1 MEALK
6 AKQKK
11 DLKLA
16 KQVLNLF
23 ICNFIHLRTNY
34 MNIRDRWRSTSES
47 FAIPIVALIFSL
59 IIFGIFLAVHNHFQN
74 VFAISAIRDKILG
87 ELGNKAI
94 SELGDKRVNELIDN
108 AIKSVSLKTLN
119 IFAVYGEIYKSAFGN
134 SFAWQGTLIRAAP
147 LMLTCLC
154 TALPAM
160 LGLTIIGNEGAL
172 IVGGLGA
179 IAVGLSLASLPSVIV
194 QIAMAMGGLIAGGL
208 WIMFVGAIKY
218 YRGVNETISSLLMN
232 YIAIAVLNTL
242 VEGPMR
248 DPSTLNKPS
257 SFPLSAINMLQSI
270 PNTRVHYGLIYGLV
284 ACAIAYFLI
293 HRTTFGFAVRTVGG
307 NIRAAKIA
315 GLPVGKLTLIVT
327 FLGGSCA
334 GLAGMVEVAAIHGS
348 ANASLISGYGYSG
361 ILVAFIARQNPLV
374 AVLVAVLM
382 GGILASGSA
391 LQRSFGLPD
400 ATVLL
405 FQGIVFLAILFSE
418 SLYGRLDFFKDREPE
433 VKIDASATVV

>member
-1 MEALK
+1 
-6 AKQKK
+6 
-11 DLKLA
+11 
-16 KQVLNLF
+16 
-23 ICNFIHLRTNY
+23 
-34 MNIRDRWRSTSES
+34 
-47 FAIPIVALIFSL
+47 
-59 IIFGIFLAVHNHFQN
+59 
-74 VFAISAIRDKILG
+74 
-87 ELGNKAI
+87 
-94 SELGDKRVNELIDN
+94 
-108 AIKSVSLKTLN
+108 
-119 IFAVYGEIYKSAFGN
+119 
-134 SFAWQGTLIRAAP
+134 
-147 LMLTCLC
+147 
-154 TALPAM
+154 M

-179 IAVGLSLASLPSVIV
+179 IAVGLSLASLPSIMV
-194 QIAMAMGGLIAGGL
+194 QIAMAMGGIIAGGL

-257 SFPLSAINMLQSI
+257 SFPLAAINMLQSI

-284 ACAIAYFLI
+284 ACVIAYFLI
-293 HRTTFGFAVRTVGG
+293 HRTTFGFSVRTVGG

-433 VKIDASATVV
+433 VKIDASATTV